1 MEKDLISIST
11 QTSLEQ
17 ANRLN
22 WWTTFAQRLWP
33 LSTSGDGNCLLHAA
47 SLGICFDTFLSV
59 SLSFFLFRSFF
70 IPPRNPT
77 NTGSKFYLFS
87 GMWGFHDRLL
97 TLRKAL
103 HVFLSQS
110 SYREALWRRW
120 KRQQSIL
127 NAQAGLV
134 YSEVEWRREWNAIVS
149 MASTTPR
156 LRRQSIVR

>member
-1 MEKDLISIST
+1 MNPI
-11 QTSLEQ
+11 
-17 ANRLN
+17 
-22 WWTTFAQRLWP
+22 FA
-33 LSTSGDGNCLLHAA
+33 
-47 SLGICFDTFLSV
+47 
-59 SLSFFLFRSFF
+59 
-70 IPPRNPT
+70 
-77 NTGSKFYLFS
+77 

-103 HVFLSQS
+103 HGFLSQS
-110 SYREALWRRW
+110 SCKEALWRRW
-120 KRQQSIL
+120 KHQQSIL